1 MRKALTRATL
11 TTALLAAGGW
21 AWAQQPAPPG
31 AAASPAPTA
40 AQAASTAAIHEM
52 TGAGADKPD
61 PIKAILEQEIQPAPG
76 SYTYNPQGRR
86 DPFVSLF
93 QPVSAEESKR
103 AKKPGPEGFLIQ
115 EVALKGVVK
124 TPEGYT
130 AMVLG
135 PDGKSYFVK
144 LGQRFYD
151 GAVTAVDGSSVTF
164 RQEVAD
170 PLSPVRMREVKKSLY
185 TTEEARQ

>member
-1 MRKALTRATL
+1 MNTAWCRATL
-11 TTALLAAGGW
+11 VVTLLASG
-21 AWAQQPAPPG
+21 AWAQQPAPADQPAAEG
-31 AAASPAPTA
+31 ALNIPMGDG
-40 AQAASTAAIHEM
+40 E
-52 TGAGADKPD
+52 KPD
-61 PIKAILEQEIQPAPG
+61 PIKAILEQEVQPAPG
-76 SYTYNPQGRR
+76 QYTYSPQGRR
-86 DPFVSLF
+86 DPFVSLMK
-93 QPVSAEESKR
+93 PVSADEGKR
-103 AKKPGPEGFLIQ
+103 VKKPGPEGFLIQ

-124 TPEGYT
+124 TPEGFI

-151 GAVTAVDGSSVTF
+151 GAVTAVDGSSVIF

-170 PLSPVRMREVKKSLY
+170 PLSPVRTREVRKSLY

>member
-1 MRKALTRATL
+1 MTKPLGRATL
-11 TTALLAAGGW
+11 ITALLAAGGW
-21 AWAQQPAPPG
+21 AQQPAPV
-31 AAASPAPTA
+31 ASPAAPGPSEA
-40 AQAASTAAIHEM
+40 AMNEFTRGDAE
-52 TGAGADKPD
+52 KPD
-61 PIKAILEQEIQPAPG
+61 PIKAILEQEVQPAPG
-76 SYTYNPQGRR
+76 QYTYNPQGRR
-86 DPFVSLF
+86 DPFVSLI
-93 QPVSAEESKR
+93 QPVSAEETKR
-103 AKKPGPEGFLIQ
+103 VKKPGPEGFLIQ

-124 TPEGYT
+124 TPEGFT

-170 PLSPVRMREVKKSLY
+170 PLSPVRSREVKKSLY

>member
-1 MRKALTRATL
+1 MNTAWWRGTL
-11 TTALLAAGGW
+11 IAALLASG
-21 AWAQQPAPPG
+21 AWAQQPAPVEQPPAE
-31 AAASPAPTA
+31 AALNIP
-40 AQAASTAAIHEM
+40 M
-52 TGAGADKPD
+52 GDGDKPD
-61 PIKAILEQEIQPAPG
+61 PIKAILEQEVQPAPG
-76 SYTYNPQGRR
+76 QYTYNPQGRR
-86 DPFVSLF
+86 DPFVSLMK
-93 QPVSAEESKR
+93 PVSAEEAKR
-103 AKKPGPEGFLIQ
+103 VKKPGPEGFLIQ

-124 TPEGYT
+124 TPEGFT

-151 GAVTAVDGSSVTF
+151 GAVTALDGSSVTF

-170 PLSPVRMREVKKSLY
+170 PLSPVRTREVRKSLY